1 MSRVISFAELERMRA
16 SIAPISN
23 AERSRIDRKDEL
35 KRLSQDR
42 VQHWPNT
49 LEANRT
55 KKESFMKDR
64 EAQDEMRRQEI
75 DKQVHQICRICHKN
89 QIRMMCPTYCYLMK
103 ITF

>member
-1 MSRVISFAELERMRA
+1 MARVITASELERMRS

-23 AERSRIDRKDEL
+23 AEKNRIDKKAQL
-35 KRLSQDR
+35 KQLSADR

-64 EAQDEMRRQEI
+64 EAQDELKRQEI
-75 DKQVHQICRICHKN
+75 DKQVMHQNH
-89 QIRMMCPTYCYLMK
+89 
-103 ITF
+103 

>member
-1 MSRVISFAELERMRA
+1 MARVISFSELERMRA
-16 SIAPISN
+16 SIAPISS
-23 AERSRIDRKDEL
+23 AERTRIERKDEL

-75 DKQVHQICRICHKN
+75 DKQV
-89 QIRMMCPTYCYLMK
+89 QIRNLEEQSR
-103 ITF
+103 